1 MATWCF
7 GFAPFFNDLFSFF
20 ESHNQSWLLKNSEAS
35 LDPPF
40 QQIIKAA
47 IQAQDYDALEDFLS
61 VDDLIVNEITSEV
74 GGIVLNLIL

>member
-1 MATWCF
+1 MR
-7 GFAPFFNDLFSFF
+7 
-20 ESHNQSWLLKNSEAS
+20 NSEAS
-35 LDPPF
+35 LDPRF